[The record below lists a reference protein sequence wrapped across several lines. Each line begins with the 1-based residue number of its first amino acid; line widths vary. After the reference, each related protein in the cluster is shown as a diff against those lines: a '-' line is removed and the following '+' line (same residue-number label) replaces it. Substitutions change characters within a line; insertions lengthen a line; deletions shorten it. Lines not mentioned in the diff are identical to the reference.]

1 MLLLQ
6 IHVHNMLNLSAIPH
20 ELLLLLLLL
29 LLLPHAARGG
39 HNHYGVA
46 GNHSR
51 EQIMKWQQ
59 TKSLGRGREV
69 TEGKAG
75 M

>member
-6 IHVHNMLNLSAIPH
+6 THVHNMLNLSAIQR
-20 ELLLLLLLL
+20 ELLLL

-51 EQIMKWQQ
+51 EQIMKRQQ
-59 TKSLGRGREV
+59 TKPLGRGREV